1 MRYET
6 RVILNNSFSD
16 NDKTLFKKFSKII
29 KENYMDKDA
38 QRCIW
43 EYDQEIGGF
52 GGYAAPLDPT
62 VNPFNH
68 LGDYRNVFRSLQYA
82 RSDMYYC
89 IRARHIIVD
98 TALHVETLVKLV
110 LSKHKLFK
118 FIYNKRELGRN
129 IEQLYNEGIIDNDL
143 YERLNDLRRVLNYAK
158 HDTDSKKKYTFD
170 SEDAIVFYF
179 ESRKV
184 GNELLKILNHSSC
197 NKKFIIDENF

>member
-16 NDKTLFKKFSKII
+16 SDKKLFKKFSRII

-89 IRARHIIVD
+89 NRARHIIVD

-110 LSKHKLFK
+110 LSKHKLLK
-118 FIYNKRELGRN
+118 FIYNRREFGRN
-129 IEQLYNEGIIDNDL
+129 IEQLYSDGIIDTNL
-143 YERLNDLRRVLNYAK
+143 YERLNDLRKVLNYAK
-158 HDTDSKKKYTFD
+158 HDTDAKREYTFD

-184 GNELLKILNHSSC
+184 GNELLRILNHSSC
-197 NKKFIIDENF
+197 YKKYNIDEKF